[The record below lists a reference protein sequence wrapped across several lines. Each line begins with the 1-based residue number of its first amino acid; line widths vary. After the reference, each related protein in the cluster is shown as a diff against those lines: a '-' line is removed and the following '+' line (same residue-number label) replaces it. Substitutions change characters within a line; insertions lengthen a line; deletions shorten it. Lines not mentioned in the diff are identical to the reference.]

1 MREKA
6 RKRRVLRY
14 ALMAER
20 EVATLTGTSTVDCQ
34 SISQECQS
42 GASGEDRLLLV
53 CKSFGAR
60 HPQNWKLPSGR
71 IYSLFFRSAM
81 VEPSRAHNT
90 LRRARSTAPEK
101 VIPTCSECTLRWR
114 RPHCVIAMILG
125 WESRVELS
133 KYRWKLGAST
143 RRNDVANDG
152 FPGLASATNGSSE
165 LTRLDYRTQASTES
179 RQR

>member
-34 SISQECQS
+34 SISQEYQS

-53 CKSFGAR
+53 CKGFGAR

-71 IYSLFFRSAM
+71 VYFRSAM
-81 VEPSRAHNT
+81 VEP
-90 LRRARSTAPEK
+90 
-101 VIPTCSECTLRWR
+101 
-114 RPHCVIAMILG
+114 
-125 WESRVELS
+125 
-133 KYRWKLGAST
+133 
-143 RRNDVANDG
+143 
-152 FPGLASATNGSSE
+152 
-165 LTRLDYRTQASTES
+165 
-179 RQR
+179 